1 MSCFEPHPRIED
13 FIGGGLGGEL
23 PKELESH
30 LKTCSVCI
38 NEFATWQMCFDWLL
52 KSFPDQAPP
61 EDLWV
66 RICADTWGK

>member
-1 MSCFEPHPRIED
+1 MSCSELQPRIED

-52 KSFPDQAPP
+52 
-61 EDLWV
+61 
-66 RICADTWGK
+66 